1 MALGNCSWLPKR
13 KLAGK
18 PGFKL
23 PVHETPPARP
33 PSTQKEEVCASI
45 DHQNV
50 SETALLPH
58 GLDWTVGQSERSWT
72 MVMWR
77 LFFFFLVL
85 KDQDQS
91 ILPSTSQTL
100 VWQNEFSTLEILVR
114 ITLWY
119 RDLALSR
126 YSVSIQRIRPP
137 KHPRIRPHFLNLY
150 CVWAPISGC

>member
-18 PGFKL
+18 PDFKL

-58 GLDWTVGQSERSWT
+58 GLDWTVGQSECSWT

-77 LFFFFLVL
+77 LFFFFGF
-85 KDQDQS
+85 KGSRS
-91 ILPSTSQTL
+91 INPSFYFTDSGVAERVFHLGDTCP
-100 VWQNEFSTLEILVR
+100 N
-114 ITLWY
+114 
-119 RDLALSR
+119 
-126 YSVSIQRIRPP
+126 
-137 KHPRIRPHFLNLY
+137 HP
-150 CVWAPISGC
+150 VV